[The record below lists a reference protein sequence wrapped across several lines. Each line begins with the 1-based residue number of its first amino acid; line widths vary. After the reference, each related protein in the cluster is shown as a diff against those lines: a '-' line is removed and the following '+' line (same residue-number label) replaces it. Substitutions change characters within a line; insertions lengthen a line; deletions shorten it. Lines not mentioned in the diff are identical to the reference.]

1 MNKETLKRIGIPV
14 AAVIASVGLGFAGIT
29 SAQTASTSGATG
41 TVNMRG
47 MARVRP
53 AAVGKVTAISGTKI
67 TVSSTNP
74 KDNTV
79 TTYVIDA
86 SAASVEK
93 GSAGVTP
100 AAATLADIAVGDTV
114 MVQGT
119 TSGTSIIATKILDG
133 IMARGGMGMMGRG
146 GPGEHGM
153 GARGTV
159 TSVSGSTITV
169 TGKDGTS
176 YTVNAGSATVSKQV
190 DIAVSDIKVGDEI
203 DAQGTVSGT
212 TVTAT
217 RIMDGIPKAPTQM
230 VTQ

>member
-29 SAQTASTSGATG
+29 SAQTAPATTG
-41 TVNMRG
+41 TVNARG
-47 MARVRP
+47 MNRVRP

-67 TVSSTNP
+67 TVSSANP

-79 TTYVIDA
+79 TTYAVDA
-86 SAASVEK
+86 SSATVEK
-93 GSAGVTP
+93 GAAGTTP
-100 AAATLADIAVGDTV
+100 AAATLSDIAIGDTV

-119 TSGTSIIATKILDG
+119 ASGTSIIATKILDG
-133 IMARGGMGMMGRG
+133 IMARGMMMDMGK
-146 GPGEHGM
+146 GPGGRGM

-159 TSVSGSTITV
+159 TAVSGSTITV
-169 TGKDGTS
+169 SSKDGAS
-176 YTVNAGSATVSKQV
+176 YTINASDAKVSKTV
-190 DIAVSDIKVGDEI
+190 DIAVGDIKVGDEI

-217 RIMDGIPKAPTQM
+217 HITDGMPHAPAQALPATH
-230 VTQ
+230 

>member
-29 SAQTASTSGATG
+29 SAQTAPAAAATG
-41 TVNMRG
+41 TAHMRG
-47 MARVRP
+47 MGRMRP

-79 TTYVIDA
+79 TTYVVDA
-86 SAASVEK
+86 SAATVEK

-100 AAATLADIAVGDTV
+100 AAATLTDISVGDTV

-133 IMARGGMGMMGRG
+133 VMARGGMEMMGRG
-146 GPGEHGM
+146 GPGGPGM

-159 TSVSGSTITV
+159 TAVSGSTITV
-169 TGKDGTS
+169 SGKDSTS
-176 YTVNAGSATVSKQV
+176 YTVNADSAKVSKTV
-190 DIAVSDIKVGDEI
+190 DIAVGDIKVGDEI
-203 DAQGTVSGT
+203 DAQGTLSGT
-212 TVTAT
+212 TVTAVH
-217 RIMDGIPKAPTQM
+217 IMDGIPTPPVQ
-230 VTQ
+230 Q

>member
-29 SAQTASTSGATG
+29 SAQTAPAAAATG
-41 TVNMRG
+41 TAHMRG
-47 MARVRP
+47 MGRMRP
-53 AAVGKVTAISGTKI
+53 AAVGKVSAISGTKI

-79 TTYVIDA
+79 TTHVVDA
-86 SAASVEK
+86 SSATVEK

-100 AAATLADIAVGDTV
+100 AAATLTDIAVGDTV

-119 TSGTSIIATKILDG
+119 TSGTSIIATKIVDG
-133 IMARGGMGMMGRG
+133 VMGRGMGMMGHG
-146 GPGEHGM
+146 GPGGPGM

-159 TSVSGSTITV
+159 TAVSGSPITV

-176 YTVNAGSATVSKQV
+176 YTVNADSAKVSKAV
-190 DIAVSDIKVGDEI
+190 DIAVGDIKVGDEI
-203 DAQGTVSGT
+203 DAQGTLSGT
-212 TVTAT
+212 TVTAVH
-217 RIMDGIPKAPTQM
+217 IMDGIPTPPVQ
-230 VTQ
+230 Q